1 MLPLHLQAGYQEKIE
16 RASAELKS
24 QMPYYARVQTDAHE
38 LELKKQREEENA
50 RREAFEKRAA
60 EIGYVNALVESAQ
73 KVDMAMAEAKTALD
87 SAIIYKK

>member
-1 MLPLHLQAGYQEKIE
+1 MLPLYLQEGYQKNIE

-24 QMPYYARVQTDAHE
+24 QMPYNERVQTDAHE

-50 RREAFEKRAA
+50 RRGAFEKRAA
-60 EIGYVNALVESAQ
+60 EIGYANALVESAQ
-73 KVDMAMAEAKTALD
+73 KVDMAIAEAKTALD